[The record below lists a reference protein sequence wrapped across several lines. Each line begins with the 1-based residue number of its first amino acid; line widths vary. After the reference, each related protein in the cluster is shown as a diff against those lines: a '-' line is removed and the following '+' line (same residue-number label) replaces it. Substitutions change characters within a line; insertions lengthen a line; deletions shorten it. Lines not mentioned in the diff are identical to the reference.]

1 LVFIQSATNM
11 AFNSIYLLSIIVIL
25 HFATI
30 GVSSPLISLYLQELG
45 ASYDRIALILAS
57 FAATSLLTNYL
68 WGWLSDKT
76 GRRKPLI
83 VAGLV
88 GLVVAYAWL
97 SQARTVEEAWWAWV
111 LEGACRAAYL
121 TPSLA
126 LMGDLLATG
135 NQRGRRMGL
144 YRGLGSLAFAAAAVV
159 GGRLADLY
167 SLNVAFQVCVLFNGL
182 AVIVALFL
190 REPPSA
196 AVVMMDEAIVA
207 EKRPLPPSFLAG
219 VFLWIASWSAFTS
232 MWPNFMDSLGYSKTA
247 ISSLWGLAALVEA
260 PAMWL
265 VGAVS
270 DVIGRVPLL
279 ITGSMG
285 IMVIMAGYILVSR
298 WLPALMAVQTVRGVV
313 YASYTPTTM
322 TFASE
327 WGNQEQRG
335 GDTGLYYAVN
345 GGGQLL
351 GLFAGGRVVQA
362 FQFETLFVICAVAGC
377 LSGLCFWL
385 LRRERQ
391 REQSIVVDN

>member
-1 LVFIQSATNM
+1 
-11 AFNSIYLLSIIVIL
+11 
-25 HFATI
+25 
-30 GVSSPLISLYLQELG
+30 
-45 ASYDRIALILAS
+45 
-57 FAATSLLTNYL
+57 
-68 WGWLSDKT
+68 
-76 GRRKPLI
+76 
-83 VAGLV
+83 
-88 GLVVAYAWL
+88 
-97 SQARTVEEAWWAWV
+97 
-111 LEGACRAAYL
+111 
-121 TPSLA
+121 
-126 LMGDLLATG
+126 
-135 NQRGRRMGL
+135 
-144 YRGLGSLAFAAAAVV
+144 
-159 GGRLADLY
+159 
-167 SLNVAFQVCVLFNGL
+167 
-182 AVIVALFL
+182 
-190 REPPSA
+190 
-196 AVVMMDEAIVA
+196 
-207 EKRPLPPSFLAG
+207 
-219 VFLWIASWSAFTS
+219 
-232 MWPNFMDSLGYSKTA
+232 
-247 ISSLWGLAALVEA
+247 
-260 PAMWL
+260 MWL

-345 GGGQLL
+345 GAGQLL

-391 REQSIVVDN
+391 REQSIVVDK

>member
-1 LVFIQSATNM
+1 M

-190 REPPSA
+190 REAPSA

>member
-1 LVFIQSATNM
+1 M

>member
-1 LVFIQSATNM
+1 M

-167 SLNVAFQVCVLFNGL
+167 SLHVAFQVCVLFNGL

-190 REPPSA
+190 RETGPA
-196 AVVMMDEAIVA
+196 ARVTVA
-207 EKRPLPPSFLAG
+207 KVAMVAKRPLPLSFLAG

-232 MWPNFMDSLGYSKTA
+232 MWPNFMDTLGYSKTA

-260 PAMWL
+260 PAMW
-265 VGAVS
+265 VGGAVS

-327 WGNQEQRG
+327 WGTQEQRG

-345 GGGQLL
+345 GAGQLL

>member
-1 LVFIQSATNM
+1 
-11 AFNSIYLLSIIVIL
+11 
-25 HFATI
+25 
-30 GVSSPLISLYLQELG
+30 
-45 ASYDRIALILAS
+45 
-57 FAATSLLTNYL
+57 
-68 WGWLSDKT
+68 
-76 GRRKPLI
+76 
-83 VAGLV
+83 
-88 GLVVAYAWL
+88 
-97 SQARTVEEAWWAWV
+97 
-111 LEGACRAAYL
+111 
-121 TPSLA
+121 
-126 LMGDLLATG
+126 
-135 NQRGRRMGL
+135 
-144 YRGLGSLAFAAAAVV
+144 
-159 GGRLADLY
+159 
-167 SLNVAFQVCVLFNGL
+167 
-182 AVIVALFL
+182 
-190 REPPSA
+190 
-196 AVVMMDEAIVA
+196 
-207 EKRPLPPSFLAG
+207 
-219 VFLWIASWSAFTS
+219 
-232 MWPNFMDSLGYSKTA
+232 
-247 ISSLWGLAALVEA
+247 
-260 PAMWL
+260 MWL
-265 VGAVS
+265 GGAVS

-345 GGGQLL
+345 GAGQLL

>member
-1 LVFIQSATNM
+1 M

-190 REPPSA
+190 REAPSA

-345 GGGQLL
+345 GAGQLL

>member
-1 LVFIQSATNM
+1 MT
-11 AFNSIYLLSIIVIL
+11 FNSIYLLTIIVIL

-30 GVSSPLISLYLQELG
+30 GISSPLISLYLQELG
-45 ASYDRIALILAS
+45 ASYERIALILAS
-57 FAATSLLTNYL
+57 FAATSLLTNYI

-83 VAGLV
+83 VGGLV
-88 GLVVAYAWL
+88 GLVVAYTWL
-97 SQARTVEEAWWAWV
+97 SRASTPGEAWWAWV

-135 NQRGRRMGL
+135 SQRGRRMGL
-144 YRGLGSLAFAAAAVV
+144 YRGLGSLAFAVAAVV

-167 SLNVAFQVCVLFNGL
+167 SLQVAFQVCVLFNGL

-190 REPPSA
+190 REAPPAA
-196 AVVMMDEAIVA
+196 AVTVDEAAAA
-207 EKRPLPPSFLAG
+207 EKRPLPLSFLAG

-232 MWPNFMDSLGYSKTA
+232 MWPNFMDTLGYSKTA

-265 VGAVS
+265 VGTAS

-279 ITGSMG
+279 ITGALG
-285 IMVIMAGYILVSR
+285 ITLIMAGYILLSR
-298 WLPALMAVQTVRGVV
+298 WLLALMAVQTVRGVV

-322 TFASE
+322 TFAAE
-327 WGNQEQRG
+327 WGNQQQRG
-335 GDTGLYYAVN
+335 GHTGLYYAVN
-345 GGGQLL
+345 GAGQLL

-362 FQFETLFVICAVAGC
+362 FRFETLFIVCAVAGC

-385 LRRERQ
+385 LGRGPQAEAN
-391 REQSIVVDN
+391 VVVEK

>member
-1 LVFIQSATNM
+1 M

-144 YRGLGSLAFAAAAVV
+144 YRGLGSLAFGAAAVV

-167 SLNVAFQVCVLFNGL
+167 SLHVAFQVCVLFNGL

-190 REPPSA
+190 RETGPA
-196 AVVMMDEAIVA
+196 ARVTMAKVA
-207 EKRPLPPSFLAG
+207 MVAKRPLPFSFLAG

-232 MWPNFMDSLGYSKTA
+232 MWPNFMDTLGYSKTA

-265 VGAVS
+265 GGAVS

-345 GGGQLL
+345 GAGQLL

>member
-190 REPPSA
+190 REAPSA

>member
-1 LVFIQSATNM
+1 M

-126 LMGDLLATG
+126 LMGDLLAMG
-135 NQRGRRMGL
+135 NRRGRRMGL

-190 REPPSA
+190 REAGPA
-196 AVVMMDEAIVA
+196 ARVTMAKVTMVA
-207 EKRPLPPSFLAG
+207 KRPLPRSFLAG

-345 GGGQLL
+345 GAGQLL

>member
-1 LVFIQSATNM
+1 M

-135 NQRGRRMGL
+135 NRRGRRMGL

-167 SLNVAFQVCVLFNGL
+167 SLHVAFQVCVLFNGL

-190 REPPSA
+190 RETGPA
-196 AVVMMDEAIVA
+196 ARVTMAKVA
-207 EKRPLPPSFLAG
+207 TVAKRPLPLSFLAG

-232 MWPNFMDSLGYSKTA
+232 MWPNFMDTLGYSKTA

-260 PAMWL
+260 PAMW
-265 VGAVS
+265 VGGAVS

-327 WGNQEQRG
+327 WGTQEQRG

-345 GGGQLL
+345 GAGQLL

>member
-1 LVFIQSATNM
+1 
-11 AFNSIYLLSIIVIL
+11 
-25 HFATI
+25 
-30 GVSSPLISLYLQELG
+30 
-45 ASYDRIALILAS
+45 
-57 FAATSLLTNYL
+57 
-68 WGWLSDKT
+68 
-76 GRRKPLI
+76 
-83 VAGLV
+83 
-88 GLVVAYAWL
+88 
-97 SQARTVEEAWWAWV
+97 
-111 LEGACRAAYL
+111 
-121 TPSLA
+121 
-126 LMGDLLATG
+126 
-135 NQRGRRMGL
+135 
-144 YRGLGSLAFAAAAVV
+144 
-159 GGRLADLY
+159 
-167 SLNVAFQVCVLFNGL
+167 
-182 AVIVALFL
+182 
-190 REPPSA
+190 
-196 AVVMMDEAIVA
+196 MMDEAIVA
-207 EKRPLPPSFLAG
+207 GKRPLPPSFLAG

>member
-1 LVFIQSATNM
+1 
-11 AFNSIYLLSIIVIL
+11 
-25 HFATI
+25 
-30 GVSSPLISLYLQELG
+30 
-45 ASYDRIALILAS
+45 
-57 FAATSLLTNYL
+57 
-68 WGWLSDKT
+68 
-76 GRRKPLI
+76 
-83 VAGLV
+83 
-88 GLVVAYAWL
+88 
-97 SQARTVEEAWWAWV
+97 
-111 LEGACRAAYL
+111 
-121 TPSLA
+121 
-126 LMGDLLATG
+126 MGDLLATG
-135 NQRGRRMGL
+135 NRRGRRMGL

-190 REPPSA
+190 REARSA

-232 MWPNFMDSLGYSKTA
+232 MWPNFMDTLGYSKTA

-345 GGGQLL
+345 GAGQLL

>member
-1 LVFIQSATNM
+1 MT
-11 AFNSIYLLSIIVIL
+11 FNSVYLLTIIVIL
-25 HFATI
+25 FFATVGI
-30 GVSSPLISLYLQELG
+30 SSPLISLYLQELG
-45 ASYDRIALILAS
+45 ASYERIALILAS
-57 FAATSLLTNYL
+57 FAATSLLTNYI
-68 WGWLSDKT
+68 WGWLSDRT

-83 VAGLV
+83 VGGLT
-88 GLVVAYAWL
+88 GLMLAYAWL
-97 SQARTVEEAWWAWV
+97 SRASTPQEAWWAWI

-126 LMGDLLATG
+126 LMGDLLAVG
-135 NQRGRRMGL
+135 QQRGRKMGL
-144 YRGLGSLAFAAAAVV
+144 YRGLGSLAFAVAAVV

-167 SLNVAFQVCVLFNGL
+167 SLQVAFQVCVLFNGL

-190 REPPSA
+190 QEAPTIPVTVS
-196 AVVMMDEAIVA
+196 DEATGEQRA
-207 EKRPLPPSFLAG
+207 APLPTSFLAG

-232 MWPNFMDSLGYSKTA
+232 MWPNFMDTLGYSKTA

-265 VGAVS
+265 AGTLS

-279 ITGSMG
+279 ITGALG
-285 IMVIMAGYILVSR
+285 IAVIMAGYILLSR
-298 WLPALMAVQTVRGVV
+298 WLLALMAVQTVRGVI

-322 TFASE
+322 TFAAE

-335 GDTGLYYAVN
+335 GHTGLYYAVN
-345 GGGQLL
+345 GAGQLL

-362 FQFETLFVICAVAGC
+362 FHFETLFILCAITGC

-385 LRRERQ
+385 LRRAPQPATKVIAE
-391 REQSIVVDN
+391 N

>member
-1 LVFIQSATNM
+1 
-11 AFNSIYLLSIIVIL
+11 
-25 HFATI
+25 
-30 GVSSPLISLYLQELG
+30 
-45 ASYDRIALILAS
+45 
-57 FAATSLLTNYL
+57 
-68 WGWLSDKT
+68 
-76 GRRKPLI
+76 
-83 VAGLV
+83 
-88 GLVVAYAWL
+88 
-97 SQARTVEEAWWAWV
+97 
-111 LEGACRAAYL
+111 
-121 TPSLA
+121 
-126 LMGDLLATG
+126 
-135 NQRGRRMGL
+135 
-144 YRGLGSLAFAAAAVV
+144 
-159 GGRLADLY
+159 
-167 SLNVAFQVCVLFNGL
+167 
-182 AVIVALFL
+182 
-190 REPPSA
+190 
-196 AVVMMDEAIVA
+196 MD
-207 EKRPLPPSFLAG
+207 
-219 VFLWIASWSAFTS
+219 T
-232 MWPNFMDSLGYSKTA
+232 LGYSKTA

-345 GGGQLL
+345 GAGQLL

-391 REQSIVVDN
+391 REQSIVVDK